1 MYAMHAQYVANEQ
14 KPWNA
19 FNWDQMA
26 VYTWNDVNADYT
38 NNEENAKLSDP
49 TGKRNASNGK
59 ERIVKMEGNLHNGWK
74 WFSCA

>member
-1 MYAMHAQYVANEQ
+1 
-14 KPWNA
+14 
-19 FNWDQMA
+19 MA

-59 ERIVKMEGNLHNGWK
+59 ERIVKMEGNLHNG
-74 WFSCA
+74 